1 MKSLRKKLRIW
12 ALATIPAA
20 GLCAGCGK
28 QTCAPIPQHSCL
40 DRITYCTNSVVSSQ
54 QLSAAGSLDLD
65 TCKQLCFEGTVYF
78 CESDARSDG
87 NFDLTCFYDNTP
99 QNTCLGTG
107 RKPRGLVT
115 PKRARARCE
124 VGALLARV
132 AHLEAASVPAFA
144 RLADELTRFGAPK
157 ELVERAHVARRDEVR
172 HAAQMSRLARGH
184 GASPARVSVRKPAPR
199 SLEAFAIENAVE
211 GCVHETWGAIVAQL
225 QAIQSDEAGVRSAM
239 RRIAT
244 DEARH
249 AELAWDVARWVELRL
264 DPRAQSRVHAAQR
277 RAVDALGASL
287 KPSTSAERALGLP
300 DLPQARTL
308 HEKLRAEL
316 WHAA

>member
-12 ALATIPAA
+12 ALATVPAA

-28 QTCAPIPQHSCL
+28 QTCAPIPPHTCL

-54 QLSAAGSLDLD
+54 QLSATGSLDID

-99 QNTCLGTG
+99 GVGCLGTG
-107 RKPRGLVT
+107 RRPRGLVT
-115 PKRARARCE
+115 PRRARARCE

-144 RLADELTRFGAPK
+144 RLAEELTRFGAPK
-157 ELVERAHVARRDEVR
+157 GLVERAQAARRDEIR
-172 HAAQMSRLARGH
+172 HAAQMGRLARGH
-184 GASPARVSVRKPAPR
+184 GASLAGVRVRQPARR
-199 SLEAFAIENAVE
+199 SLEAFALENAVE
-211 GCVHETWGAIVAQL
+211 GCVHETWGAMVAQV
-225 QAIQSDEAGVRSAM
+225 QAIRSPDSGVRSAM

-249 AELAWDVARWVELRL
+249 AELAWDVARWVESRL
-264 DPRAQSRVHAAQR
+264 DPRARSRVRRAQR
-277 RAVDALGASL
+277 RAVDALDASL
-287 KPSTSAERALGLP
+287 TSSTRAERALGLP
-300 DLPQARTL
+300 DLPQARAL
-308 HEKLRAEL
+308 HAKLRAEL
-316 WHAA
+316 WSAA